1 MDTDDAIRAWL
12 DAEPKEKWAFSYD
25 YSGHHYGKLTM
36 NLSEVFNNVLKTIRR
51 LLILAIVQIIFLGV
65 IYFFLWTV
73 EKKVEELFSRDVLW
87 PPKVLAEI
95 LADTTT
101 SRSHLISPFD
111 LGGGIFQS
119 KIPPIAGGTREV
131 RETINISEAT
141 CTYISLLCY

>member
-1 MDTDDAIRAWL
+1 
-12 DAEPKEKWAFSYD
+12 
-25 YSGHHYGKLTM
+25 M

-111 LGGGIFQS
+111 LGGGIFQF

-141 CTYISLLCY
+141 CTYISVLCY